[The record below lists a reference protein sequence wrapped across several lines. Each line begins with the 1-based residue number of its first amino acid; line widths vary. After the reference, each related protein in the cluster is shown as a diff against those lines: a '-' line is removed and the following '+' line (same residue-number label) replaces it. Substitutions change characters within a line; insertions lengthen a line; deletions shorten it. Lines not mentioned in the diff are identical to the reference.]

1 MTDKQS
7 LHLYFL
13 GRAQGLHLVADTFPK
28 LASKAR
34 AAIAD
39 CPADYVEF
47 IESAL
52 AHIGKE
58 RRKGYAAIST
68 ERGFYGIQW
77 RPLAPDRWT
86 LDLNAQCGVFGHFPG
101 LSYAGAHSLVELV

>member
-1 MTDKQS
+1 MAKQS

-13 GRAQGLHLVADTFPK
+13 GRAQGLYLAADTFPK

-39 CPADYVEF
+39 CPADYREF
-47 IESAL
+47 IERAL

-58 RRKGYAAIST
+58 KRKGYAAIAT
-68 ERGFYGIQW
+68 EHFGRGIQW
-77 RPLAPDRWT
+77 RPTPPDTWS
-86 LDLNAQCGVFGHFPG
+86 LELNARCAEFGQFPG
-101 LSYAGAHSLVELV
+101 LAYDMGESL

>member
-1 MTDKQS
+1 MAKQS
-7 LHLYFL
+7 LHLYFF
-13 GRAQGLHLVADTFPK
+13 GRAQGLYLAADTFPK

-39 CPADYVEF
+39 CPADYRAF

-58 RRKGYAAIST
+58 KRKGYAAIAI
-68 ERGFYGIQW
+68 EYGGRGIEW
-77 RPLAPDRWT
+77 RPGAPDTWS
-86 LDLNAQCGVFGHFPG
+86 LELNARCRELGQFPG
-101 LSYAGAHSLVELV
+101 LSYGMAESVQ